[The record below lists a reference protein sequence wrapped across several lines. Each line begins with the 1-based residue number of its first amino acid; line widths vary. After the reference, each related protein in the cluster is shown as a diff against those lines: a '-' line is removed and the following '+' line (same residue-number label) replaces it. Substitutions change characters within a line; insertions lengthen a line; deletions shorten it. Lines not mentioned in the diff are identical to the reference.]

1 MLLSALNPSFRGSS
15 GRPAYF
21 HSSRPPVDK
30 ELQKLLS
37 EATKMTGRKADKIP
51 IVPRFL
57 QPFIIPTASRSR
69 PSESHG
75 SEDSVAALVTDDK
88 NGGRSEKRDE

>member
-57 QPFIIPTASRSR
+57 QVAGLFA
-69 PSESHG
+69 PSLCVRKFPQEIKIK
-75 SEDSVAALVTDDK
+75 A
-88 NGGRSEKRDE
+88 